1 MDSVEILISSFMQS
15 IDIIFCL
22 KVTLFEIFNAQLRLL
37 FILSLSRNSICVHGK
52 RKKKKRERKG
62 RNIFTCTQRLDV
74 NHVALV
80 IGVILARHLAKL
92 DITEMKYSCQ
102 DTIHRINLP
111 VLKSK
116 QFKPGFQ
123 LLELVYMRLRRLTM
137 VGQESMILSK
147 IEIQVEF
154 REAAVRLQA
163 IVHVI
168 KYMKIT
174 LPSETRN
181 RLVD

>member
-1 MDSVEILISSFMQS
+1 MPSFDYSLFYRFLEIRFAYFRWQ
-15 IDIIFCL
+15 
-22 KVTLFEIFNAQLRLL
+22 
-37 FILSLSRNSICVHGK
+37 
-52 RKKKKRERKG
+52 KKEKKRERKG

-74 NHVALV
+74 NHVALI
-80 IGVILARHLAKL
+80 IGVILACHLAKL

>member
-1 MDSVEILISSFMQS
+1 M
-15 IDIIFCL
+15 
-22 KVTLFEIFNAQLRLL
+22 
-37 FILSLSRNSICVHGK
+37 
-52 RKKKKRERKG
+52 
-62 RNIFTCTQRLDV
+62 

-102 DTIHRINLP
+102 DTIYRINLP

>member
-1 MDSVEILISSFMQS
+1 MD
-15 IDIIFCL
+15 
-22 KVTLFEIFNAQLRLL
+22 
-37 FILSLSRNSICVHGK
+37 
-52 RKKKKRERKG
+52 
-62 RNIFTCTQRLDV
+62 
-74 NHVALV
+74 HVALI
-80 IGVILARHLAKL
+80 IGVILAGHLAEL

-116 QFKPGFQ
+116 QFEPGFQ

-137 VGQESMILSK
+137 IGQESMILSK
-147 IEIQVEF
+147 IEIQMELG
-154 REAAVRLQA
+154 EAAVRLQS

-174 LPSETRN
+174 FPSET
-181 RLVD
+181 

>member
-1 MDSVEILISSFMQS
+1 
-15 IDIIFCL
+15 
-22 KVTLFEIFNAQLRLL
+22 
-37 FILSLSRNSICVHGK
+37 
-52 RKKKKRERKG
+52 
-62 RNIFTCTQRLDV
+62 
-74 NHVALV
+74 
-80 IGVILARHLAKL
+80 
-92 DITEMKYSCQ
+92 
-102 DTIHRINLP
+102 
-111 VLKSK
+111 
-116 QFKPGFQ
+116 
-123 LLELVYMRLRRLTM
+123 MRLRRLTM

-168 KYMKIT
+168 KYMKIA